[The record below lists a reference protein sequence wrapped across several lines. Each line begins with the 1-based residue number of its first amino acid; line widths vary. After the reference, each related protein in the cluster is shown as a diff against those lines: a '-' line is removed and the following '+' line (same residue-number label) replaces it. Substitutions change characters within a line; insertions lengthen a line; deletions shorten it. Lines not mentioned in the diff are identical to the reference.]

1 MDLLEAIILGIV
13 QGLTEFLPVSSSG
26 HIEIV
31 EYLMGDELNRG
42 NGMLMTVILH
52 FATALSTVVYFRNDI
67 LKLIKGMFTKE
78 HSSYILYILISM
90 VPAVI
95 IGLFFEDFLEA
106 LFDRQIRLV
115 GAMLI
120 VTGLLLLYAG
130 RKHLTSGKVDGSKA
144 IVIGLA
150 QAVALLPGISRSG
163 ATISTSLLLNVERAE
178 AARFS
183 FLMVIP
189 LIFGKIAKDL
199 IGGDIV
205 LEQSTSYYFIGFIF
219 AFIVGLLACKF
230 MVGIVKKAK
239 LKYFSYY
246 CFIIGGGIIALSL
259 MNA

>member
-199 IGGDIV
+199 IGGEIV